1 MSKATKDRNAVN
13 FEYID
18 FDKLVF
24 LDNNPRTR
32 TDEGKAK
39 MAADIQ
45 ADPTFYENRPTLVNL
60 KDGIFQVYAGD
71 LRAHAAH
78 DVLGWAKVPCNV
90 QANVD
95 EVTMRR
101 RAILDNT
108 HRETWDNDK
117 LSEWGYEPDDLE
129 EMGVE
134 WKADDEQ
141 PQTYHSAN
149 EMTEDEVNIL
159 EEFDPIG
166 LSADFQKIVFIF
178 DNKTKAEE
186 WLSDKPEL
194 QVKKS
199 RMQWEVNLSTLYI

>member
-1 MSKATKDRNAVN
+1 MSKATKTNAVN
-13 FEYID
+13 FEYVD
-18 FDKLVF
+18 FEKLVF
-24 LDNNPRTR
+24 LENNPRTR
-32 TDEGKAK
+32 TDEGKMK
-39 MAADIQ
+39 MAEDIK
-45 ADPTFYENRPTLVNL
+45 ADPSFYENRPTLVNL
-60 KDGIFQVYAGD
+60 KNGVFHVYAGD

-78 DVLGWAKVPCNV
+78 EVLGWAKVPCNIEKDV
-90 QANVD
+90 PD
-95 EVTMRR
+95 EIMRR

-108 HRETWDNDK
+108 HRETWDSDK
-117 LSEWGYEPDDLE
+117 LSEWEFEREELE
-129 EMGVE
+129 EMGVV
-134 WKADDEQ
+134 WQSDENE

-149 EMTEDEVNIL
+149 EMTENDVNIL

-166 LSADFQKIVFIF
+166 LSADIQKIVFIF